1 MTTFLT
7 IIHVIACITLILIV
21 LLQAGKGANMGAA
34 FGGSSQ
40 TVFGSS
46 GAGTFL
52 GKMTAAV
59 AIIFMLTSIT
69 LTYTSSRRTTGSG
82 VMDNVSVPAD
92 KQKVPAV
99 PKPVLPS
106 TTQPVQPLQPSLP
119 ATSPA
124 KAPAV
129 PVKVPMTVPAKSPVA
144 PVPSPGQS
152 KSNANAP
159 VQAPVTTK
167 GATPGAPLAK

>member
-1 MTTFLT
+1 MTTLLT
-7 IIHVIACITLILIV
+7 IIHVLACITLILIV

-69 LTYTSSRRTTGSG
+69 LTYTASRKTSALIDGASAPVTRQT
-82 VMDNVSVPAD
+82 
-92 KQKVPAV
+92 VPAV
-99 PKPVLPS
+99 PKPAAP
-106 TTQPVQPLQPSLP
+106 PALP
-119 ATSPA
+119 ATIPGPA
-124 KAPAV
+124 NTPA
-129 PVKVPMTVPAKSPVA
+129 AK
-144 PVPSPGQS
+144 
-152 KSNANAP
+152 
-159 VQAPVTTK
+159 
-167 GATPGAPLAK
+167 

>member
-1 MTTFLT
+1 MTTLLT
-7 IIHVIACITLILIV
+7 IIHILACITLILIV

-69 LTYTSSRRTTGSG
+69 LTYTASRKTSG
-82 VMDNVSVPAD
+82 LMDGAAAPATR
-92 KQKVPAV
+92 QE
-99 PKPVLPS
+99 
-106 TTQPVQPLQPSLP
+106 LP
-119 ATSPA
+119 AAQKPAPLPVSPSASPA
-124 KAPAV
+124 ASPVNVPPAS
-129 PVKVPMTVPAKSPVA
+129 PPAK
-144 PVPSPGQS
+144 
-152 KSNANAP
+152 
-159 VQAPVTTK
+159 
-167 GATPGAPLAK
+167 

>member
-1 MTTFLT
+1 MTTLLT
-7 IIHVIACITLILIV
+7 IIHVLACITLILIV

-69 LTYTSSRRTTGSG
+69 LTYSSSRKVSG
-82 VMDNVSVPAD
+82 LMDGVSAPVT
-92 KQKVPAV
+92 QKA
-99 PKPVLPS
+99 
-106 TTQPVQPLQPSLP
+106 
-119 ATSPA
+119 A
-124 KAPAV
+124 
-129 PVKVPMTVPAKSPVA
+129 PVA
-144 PVPSPGQS
+144 PKPATQP
-152 KSNANAP
+152 
-159 VQAPVTTK
+159 
-167 GATPGAPLAK
+167 ATPATAPGAAKTPAAPAAK